1 MVRKTTVTL
10 RSEASV
16 VVSMNVFVLDINPP
30 GHYTAVNIIHQIVA
44 SCHGIFTTI
53 HCLSSS
59 GKDQFEMF

>member
-1 MVRKTTVTL
+1 MTL
-10 RSEASV
+10 KSEASV
-16 VVSMNVFVLDINPP
+16 VVSMNVFVLDVNPP
-30 GHYTAVNIIHQIVA
+30 RHYAAVKIKHQIMA